1 MSTASTP
8 IATIPTG
15 FDEGH
20 VYRLAI
26 YRTPNIVRIAE
37 ESRKVNGETWG
48 EVEVVEVPFEKFHQF
63 LDGLIAAK
71 GAPAAPVVTEQSGW
85 HCATS
90 PAGSAR

>member
-1 MSTASTP
+1 MSARTL
-8 IATIPTG
+8 IATLNRG
-15 FDEGH
+15 SDERH
-20 VYRLAI
+20 FYRLAI
-26 YRTPNIVRIAE
+26 YRTLDVVRIAE

-71 GAPAAPVVTEQSGW
+71 GAHAAPVVTEQSGW

-90 PAGSAR
+90 PAGGAR